1 MAFWNSSSSSSSSLG
16 QTDSSST
23 SSPASL
29 RSQQIKQ
36 DLQNQISQEL
46 AAANATELVRT
57 ITENCFDKCIL
68 IPKDTLSPT
77 ELQCISQCREKYM
90 RSWNVISKAYIGRIQ
105 QEQHH

>member
-68 IPKDTLSPT
+68 ILKILYRQQNYNVF
-77 ELQCISQCREKYM
+77 LNVEK
-90 RSWNVISKAYIGRIQ
+90 NI
-105 QEQHH
+105 

>member
-1 MAFWNSSSSSSSSLG
+1 MAFWNSSSSSSST
-16 QTDSSST
+16 QTDSFSSST
-23 SSPASL
+23 STASL
-29 RSQQIKQ
+29 KSQQIKQ

>member
-1 MAFWNSSSSSSSSLG
+1 MAFWNSSSSSSSG

-77 ELQCISQCREKYM
+77 ELQCISM
-90 RSWNVISKAYIGRIQ
+90 
-105 QEQHH
+105 